1 MPGYGMYL
9 FNPGKR
15 KKSRR
20 KIRRSKAR
28 RKASGRFAKSNPTMK
43 KSRRRRKAR
52 SALRNPSRR
61 RRSRRARVA
70 RRNPARR
77 RRRARMARRNPA
89 RRRRRGG
96 LFSRRNPGS
105 GIIAEFTSQDMLT
118 AAGGVIVGGIGAT
131 LIVDKLSKPGTMLP
145 GLDPAK
151 PTAYGRT
158 IWKAV
163 IAGGAGF
170 LLRGKAPRFAEG
182 LMLSAVAMVGN
193 DVLVQSGIVG
203 QIRTAAG
210 VSRYYGAR
218 PGAGMLPGTST
229 RFTGPAQRFLTRN
242 NAPRPRGMGAVV
254 GPGFVRRTASAS
266 EGAFT
271 GAN

>member
-9 FNPGKR
+9 FNPGGK

-20 KIRRSKAR
+20 KSRRRVAR
-28 RKASGRFAKSNPTMK
+28 RKSKRTFAKKNPSMK
-43 KSRRRRKAR
+43 KTRRRRLR
-52 SALRNPSRR
+52 SARRNPSRR
-61 RRSRRARVA
+61 RRARAA

-77 RRRARMARRNPA
+77 RRSFRASRRNPS
-89 RRRRRGG
+89 RRRR
-96 LFSRRNPGS
+96 FSRRNPGS
-105 GIIAEFTSQDMLT
+105 GIIAEFTNQDMLAA
-118 AAGGVIVGGIGAT
+118 AAGVVVGGIGSA
-131 LIVDKLSKPGTMLP
+131 LIVDRLSRPGSMLP

-170 LLRGKAPRFAEG
+170 LLRGKMPRFAEG
-182 LMLSAVAMVGN
+182 LMLSAVATVGN
-193 DVLVQSGIVG
+193 DVLVQSGVVG

-210 VSRYYGAR
+210 VGRNFGAR
-218 PGAGMLPGTST
+218 PGTAMLPGTST
-229 RFTGPAQRFLTRN
+229 RFTGPAQQFLTRN
-242 NAPRPRGMGAVV
+242 NVPRPGMGATVRQ
-254 GPGFVRRTASAS
+254 GFVQRTVGQTENS
-266 EGAFT
+266 FR